1 LKRAFKVKDF
11 ANLIPGHGG
20 VTDRMDCQ
28 LLMGLFTYV
37 YLINFVLRNTPD
49 VGNLMSLVLELST
62 AEQLELLQ
70 ELYQLLREKSI
81 PADVLQQVM
90 NESST

>member
-1 LKRAFKVKDF
+1 MKDF